1 MDLLQSIGK
10 TPLIRLAKLTA
21 GLDAEILVKV
31 ESRNPGGSIKD
42 RAALRMIQGALE
54 KGTLKP
60 NGTIVEPTSG
70 NTGIGL
76 AVVSTC
82 MGFKLI
88 LTMPESMSD
97 ERKALLRGF
106 GAELILTP
114 AAKGMG
120 GAVEEAQRL
129 AATEGYVL
137 LDQFSN
143 PDNAE
148 AHYRT
153 TGPEILS
160 DAGTVDAFVAGVG
173 TGGTITGTGRYLRE
187 HLPSVG
193 LFAVEPAESAVLSGN
208 PAGPHLIQ
216 GIGAGFVPALL
227 DRSLLTEVL
236 PIPGLEAIKMARR
249 VMTRRGRFLRHFIQR
264 QRRGGASSGE
274 QTGMERKAHCDG
286 SARHRRALSLHP
298 AFQSVTAA
306 ISQSLKTK
314 RTAFQQ
320 AVLFVLSCHI
330 RLSAKSAE
338 SNKSVTGPQFVRE
351 TSMSAANTPCWTRPG
366 SLDRTSS
373 TKC

>member
-1 MDLLQSIGK
+1 
-10 TPLIRLAKLTA
+10 
-21 GLDAEILVKV
+21 
-31 ESRNPGGSIKD
+31 
-42 RAALRMIQGALE
+42 
-54 KGTLKP
+54 
-60 NGTIVEPTSG
+60 
-70 NTGIGL
+70 
-76 AVVSTC
+76 
-82 MGFKLI
+82 
-88 LTMPESMSD
+88 
-97 ERKALLRGF
+97 
-106 GAELILTP
+106 
-114 AAKGMG
+114 MG

-227 DRSLLTEVL
+227 DRSLLTEVM

-249 VMTRRGRFLRHFIQR
+249 VMTEEGISCGISSGR

-274 QTGMERKAHCDG
+274 QTGMERE
-286 SARHRRALSLHP
+286 SAL
-298 AFQSVTAA
+298 
-306 ISQSLKTK
+306 
-314 RTAFQQ
+314 
-320 AVLFVLSCHI
+320 
-330 RLSAKSAE
+330 
-338 SNKSVTGPQFVRE
+338 
-351 TSMSAANTPCWTRPG
+351 
-366 SLDRTSS
+366 
-373 TKC
+373 

>member
-54 KGTLKP
+54 RGTLKP

-97 ERKALLRGF
+97 ERK
-106 GAELILTP
+106 
-114 AAKGMG
+114 
-120 GAVEEAQRL
+120 VEEAQRL
-129 AATEGYVL
+129 AATKGYVL

-236 PIPGLEAIKMARR
+236 SIPGLEAIKMARR
-249 VMTRRGRFLRHFIQR
+249 VMTEEGISC
-264 QRRGGASSGE
+264 GISSGANVAAALLLANRPE
-274 QTGMERKAHCDG
+274 WKGKRIVTVLPDTGERYLSTQLFKA
-286 SARHRRALSLHP
+286 
-298 AFQSVTAA
+298 
-306 ISQSLKTK
+306 
-314 RTAFQQ
+314 
-320 AVLFVLSCHI
+320 
-330 RLSAKSAE
+330 
-338 SNKSVTGPQFVRE
+338 
-351 TSMSAANTPCWTRPG
+351 
-366 SLDRTSS
+366 
-373 TKC
+373 

>member
-21 GLDAEILVKV
+21 GLDTEILVKV

-173 TGGTITGTGRYLRE
+173 TGGTLTGVGEYLKSQN
-187 HLPSVG
+187 PNVKVV
-193 LFAVEPAESAVLSGN
+193 AVEPASSPVLSKGT
-208 PAGPHLIQ
+208 AGAHKIQ
-216 GIGAGFVPALL
+216 GIGAGFVPDVL
-227 DRSLLTEVL
+227 DTKVYDEIIPVANEDAFAVGKQIGKAEGVL
-236 PIPGLEAIKMARR
+236 VGI
-249 VMTRRGRFLRHFIQR
+249 
-264 QRRGGASSGE
+264 SSG
-274 QTGMERKAHCDG
+274 A
-286 SARHRRALSLHP
+286 AAW
-298 AFQSVTAA
+298 AA
-306 ISQSLKTK
+306 IELAKRPENEGKTIV
-314 RTAFQQ
+314 
-320 AVLFVLSCHI
+320 VLLPDTGDRYLS
-330 RLSAKSAE
+330 
-338 SNKSVTGPQFVRE
+338 
-351 TSMSAANTPCWTRPG
+351 TP
-366 SLDRTSS
+366 LFAD
-373 TKC
+373 

>member
-54 KGTLKP
+54 RGTLKP

-97 ERKALLRGF
+97 ERKALLRDF

-129 AATEGYVL
+129 AATKGYVL

-193 LFAVEPAESAVLSGN
+193 LFAVEPAESTVLSGN

-249 VMTRRGRFLRHFIQR
+249 VMTEEGISC
-264 QRRGGASSGE
+264 GISSGANVAAALLLANRPE
-274 QTGMERKAHCDG
+274 WKGKRIVTVLPDTGERYLSTQLFKA
-286 SARHRRALSLHP
+286 
-298 AFQSVTAA
+298 
-306 ISQSLKTK
+306 
-314 RTAFQQ
+314 
-320 AVLFVLSCHI
+320 
-330 RLSAKSAE
+330 
-338 SNKSVTGPQFVRE
+338 
-351 TSMSAANTPCWTRPG
+351 
-366 SLDRTSS
+366 
-373 TKC
+373 